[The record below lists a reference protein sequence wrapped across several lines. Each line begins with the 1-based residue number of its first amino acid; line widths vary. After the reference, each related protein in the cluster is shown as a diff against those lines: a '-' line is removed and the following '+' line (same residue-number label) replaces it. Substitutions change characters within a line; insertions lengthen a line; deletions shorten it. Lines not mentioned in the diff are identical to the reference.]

1 MKTKGMHLIPHKLF
15 TEDIKINSPAN
26 DYCNNKKQ
34 HFLLETTI
42 GFEKIFKRLK
52 EQQGHSV

>member
-1 MKTKGMHLIPHKLF
+1 MKTNGMHLIPHKLF

-42 GFEKIFKRLK
+42 IESQKSQPVALFY
-52 EQQGHSV
+52 

>member
-1 MKTKGMHLIPHKLF
+1 MHLIPHKLF